1 MNYLNFMFSRCKQI
15 TNMRR
20 RLVLFETVSSKQ
32 YDYLDKLLPRDT
44 SECFKKVIVCITISF
59 SSPLIKDRIIRMFGK
74 RSKPVRVIQH
84 ELNCCFPVALG
95 GARVGYY
102 LPYVGLVH
110 RYGVGPRE
118 PLADVAGGDPPDRGA
133 CDLGCVHPSLGPLGT
148 GGRRHCVVLSLPSE
162 ASLMVVVS

>member
-1 MNYLNFMFSRCKQI
+1 MNYLNFMFSRCKHI

-32 YDYLDKLLPRDT
+32 YDNLDKLLPRDT

-84 ELNCCFPVALG
+84 ELNRCFPVALG

-118 PLADVAGGDPPDRGA
+118 PGADPDTRHSTREEVIRSSCREPSNWRTGGAANVLCG
-133 CDLGCVHPSLGPLGT
+133 SPLSQAGT
-148 GGRRHCVVLSLPSE
+148 GLLR
-162 ASLMVVVS
+162 